1 MKTTINTQQENY
13 IKDIVEA
20 GFKKAATAFS
30 SLAKREVSID
40 SVSLKYLENP
50 HQLDHLL
57 PIADSLVLLT
67 TDMIGELKG
76 KSYLVLSG
84 EESEKVIQACSP
96 MKLAHQ
102 EVELG
107 DALLLELDNILSASV
122 ITEISNRL
130 NLKIY
135 GDIPSLKKCSGSMA
149 LDILKKDFLH
159 YQNSQQEIL
168 LVSSTHFHFKNE
180 VHLRPQFIWKFNQGL
195 LQALN
200 HSAVGSYQ

>member
-1 MKTTINTQQENY
+1 MKTTINIQQENY

-20 GFKKAATAFS
+20 GFKKAAMAFS
-30 SLAKREVSID
+30 ALAKKEVSID
-40 SVSLKYLENP
+40 SVVLKYLESP

-57 PIADSLVLLT
+57 PLADHLVMLT

-76 KSYLVLSG
+76 KSYLVLSR
-84 EESEKVIQACSP
+84 EESEKVIQACTP
-96 MKLAHQ
+96 MNLANQ
-102 EVELG
+102 EIGLG

-135 GDIPSLKKCSGSMA
+135 GDIPSIKKCATSEA
-149 LDILKKDFLH
+149 LDLLKKDFLH
-159 YQNSQQEIL
+159 YQNTQHEIL

-195 LQALN
+195 LHAINQ
-200 HSAVGSYQ
+200 SAVGNYQ